1 MNNLLTDI
9 AGVSVGH
16 ADDAGLGSG
25 VTAIVFDEPVVASI
39 DVRGG
44 GPATRDTQLLDPGNT
59 VDAIHGLTLSGGS
72 AYGLDAG
79 GGVMAW
85 LAEQGRGFAL
95 GNAIV
100 PLAPTAVVFDLL
112 NGGNKAWGRFAPYRE
127 LGYAAAAAA
136 KRGPFA
142 LGSVGAGMG
151 ATTAG
156 FKGGIGTASA
166 VTSTGIKVA
175 ALAVANAAGSV
186 VVGDGPWFWAAPFE
200 INGEFGGRGHPS
212 SFTPAMHALR
222 TKGSARATPIENTT
236 LAVVVTE
243 AKLSKEQ
250 AKRLAIIASTGFARA
265 IYPVHAPLD
274 GDLVFAAATGK
285 KPIDGPAGMTEL
297 GMVAANV
304 ISRAIARG
312 VYEATALPFAGS
324 LPAWKDRFGA

>member
-1 MNNLLTDI
+1 MNNRLTDI
-9 AGVSVGH
+9 AGVRVGH

-25 VTAIVFDEPVVASI
+25 VTAIIFDEPVVASI

-59 VDAIHGLTLSGGS
+59 VETIHGLTLSGGS

-95 GNAIV
+95 GSAIV

-112 NGGNKAWGRFAPYRE
+112 NGGNKTWGRFAPYRE

-136 KRGPFA
+136 QDGAFA
-142 LGSVGAGMG
+142 LGSVGGGMG

-156 FKGGIGTASA
+156 FKGGVGTASA
-166 VTSTGIKVA
+166 TTSGGIRVA

-200 INGEFGGRGHPS
+200 LNGEFGGRGHPS
-212 SFTPAMHALR
+212 SFTPAMHELKL
-222 TKGSARATPIENTT
+222 KGRANATPIENTT
-236 LAVVVTE
+236 LAVVITE
-243 AKLSKEQ
+243 AKLTKEQ

-274 GDLVFAAATGK
+274 GDLVFAVSTGK
-285 KPIDGPAGMTEL
+285 KAIDLPSGMTEL

-304 ISRAIARG
+304 IARAIARG
-312 VYEATALPFAGS
+312 VYEATALPFPGS
-324 LPAWKDRFGA
+324 QPAWKDRFGR